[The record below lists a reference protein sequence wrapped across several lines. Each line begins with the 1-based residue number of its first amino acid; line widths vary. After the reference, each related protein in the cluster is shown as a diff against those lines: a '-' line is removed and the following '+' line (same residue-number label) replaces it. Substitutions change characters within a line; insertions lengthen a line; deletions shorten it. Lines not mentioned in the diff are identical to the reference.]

1 MELEVLLG
9 ERQVGI
15 LAQAPGGDFSFTYDA
30 TWVADPERFALS
42 PYLPLPGEADPV
54 RLPRTSSE
62 HSVVVRDFFQNLL
75 PEGKSLDAAAA
86 VAKVSKGSLVG
97 LLASLGA
104 ECMGALR
111 ILPPGVAAPATSLRA
126 VTREEL
132 SQRIRER
139 PTLPFSVWDGKVRLS
154 IPGYQDKVALFVRG
168 EAWFLA
174 EGTLASTHILK
185 PEPVEEI
192 VAGLTSNEFF
202 CMRLAAACGLDVAP
216 VQLQNLPEPALMVER
231 FDRRAGRAR
240 PAGNGN
246 PGEETVDRVHVMDG
260 CQALGLPVDAKY
272 ERLYGSGRDV
282 KHIRDGA
289 SLPHFFALLQL
300 SAQPLAQRQKL
311 LRWAIF
317 QVLIGNTD
325 AHAKNLS
332 FFAGISGV
340 SLAPA
345 YDLVSTF
352 AMNRTVIEDNFAM
365 SIGDAFRQE
374 ELSPFEWAVMAERC
388 GLPKAQVGQE
398 LRRLAGRIN
407 KQLPAVVA
415 DCASQGADQAVLER
429 IRAGIEA
436 CANEQLAIAT
446 LIAGVSLD

>member
-1 MELEVLLG
+1 MELEVFLG
-9 ERQVGI
+9 GRRVGI
-15 LAQAPGGDFSFTYDA
+15 LDHAPGGDFSFIYDA
-30 TWVADPERFALS
+30 SWLADPERFALS
-42 PYLPLPGEADPV
+42 PYLPLPDEADPA
-54 RLPRTSSE
+54 RLPRASPG

-86 VAKVSKGSLVG
+86 AAKVSKGSLVG

-111 ILPPGVAAPATSLRA
+111 ILPVGAQTPPTSLRA

-139 PTLPFSVWDGKVRLS
+139 PVMPFSVWDGKVRLS

-168 EAWFLA
+168 EEHFLA
-174 EGTLASTHILK
+174 EGALASTHILK

-202 CMRLAAACGLDVAP
+202 CMRLAGACGLDVAT
-216 VQLQNLPEPALMVER
+216 VQLRHLPEPVLRVER
-231 FDRRAGRAR
+231 FDRRILAGDSNT
-240 PAGNGN
+240 GG
-246 PGEETVDRVHVMDG
+246 GETVTRLHVMDG

-282 KHIRDGA
+282 QHIRDGA
-289 SLPHFFALLQL
+289 SLPQFFALQQL

-311 LRWAIF
+311 LRWVIF
-317 QVLIGNTD
+317 QVLIGNAD

-352 AMNRTVIEDNFAM
+352 SMNREVIEDNFAM

-374 ELSPFEWAVMAERC
+374 ELTPFEWAVMAERC

-398 LRRLAGRIN
+398 LRELAGRIN
-407 KQLPAVVA
+407 QRLPAVMA
-415 DCASQGADQAVLER
+415 DCVSQGADRAVLAR
-429 IRAGIEA
+429 IRAGIER
-436 CANEQLAIAT
+436 CAQEQLAIAPR
-446 LIAGVSLD
+446 IARVSTG

>member
-1 MELEVLLG
+1 MELEVFLG
-9 ERQVGI
+9 ERRVGI

-42 PYLPLPGEADPV
+42 PYLPLPGEADPA
-54 RLPRTSSE
+54 RLPRTSPA

-168 EAWFLA
+168 EEWFLA

-202 CMRLAAACGLDVAP
+202 CMRLAAACGLEVAT
-216 VQLQNLPEPALMVER
+216 VQLRHLPEPVLMVER
-231 FDRRAGRAR
+231 FDRRTV
-240 PAGNGN
+240 AGNGN
-246 PGEETVDRVHVMDG
+246 TGETVDRLHVMDG

-272 ERLYGSGRDV
+272 ERLYGSGKDV

-289 SLPHFFALLQL
+289 SLPHFFALQQL

-352 AMNRTVIEDNFAM
+352 AMNREVIEDNFAM

-398 LRRLAGRIN
+398 LRRLAGSIN
-407 KQLPAVVA
+407 NQLPAVVA
-415 DCASQGADQAVLER
+415 DCVSQGADRAVLER
-429 IRAGIEA
+429 IQAGIEA
-436 CANEQLAIAT
+436 CANEQLAIAPR
-446 LIAGVSLD
+446 IARVSLD

>member
-1 MELEVLLG
+1 
-9 ERQVGI
+9 
-15 LAQAPGGDFSFTYDA
+15 
-30 TWVADPERFALS
+30 
-42 PYLPLPGEADPV
+42 
-54 RLPRTSSE
+54 
-62 HSVVVRDFFQNLL
+62 VVVRDFFQNIL

-86 VAKVSKGSLVG
+86 TAKVSKGSLVG
-97 LLASLGA
+97 LLASLGS

-111 ILPPGVAAPATSLRA
+111 ILPTGVQAPATSLRA

-139 PTLPFSVWDGKVRLS
+139 PALPFSVWDGKVRLS

-168 EAWFLA
+168 EEWFLA

-202 CMRLAAACGLDVAP
+202 CMRLAAACGLEVAT
-216 VQLQNLPEPALMVER
+216 VQLRHLPEPVLMVER
-231 FDRRAGRAR
+231 FDRRTV
-240 PAGNGN
+240 AGNGN
-246 PGEETVDRVHVMDG
+246 TGGETVDRLHVMDG

-272 ERLYGSGRDV
+272 ERLYGSGKDV

-289 SLPHFFALLQL
+289 SLPHFFALQQL

-352 AMNRTVIEDNFAM
+352 AMNREVIEDNFAM

-374 ELSPFEWAVMAERC
+374 ELSPFEWAVMAERS

-398 LRRLAGRIN
+398 LRRLAGSIN

-415 DCASQGADQAVLER
+415 DCVSQGAARAVLER
-429 IRAGIEA
+429 IQAGIEA
-436 CANEQLAIAT
+436 CANEQLAIAPR
-446 LIAGVSLD
+446 IARVSLD

>member
-1 MELEVLLG
+1 MELEVFLG
-9 ERQVGI
+9 ERRVGI
-15 LAQAPGGDFSFTYDA
+15 LARATGGDFSFTYDA

-42 PYLPLPGEADPV
+42 PYLPLPGEVDPA
-54 RLPRTSSE
+54 RLPRTSPE

-86 VAKVSKGSLVG
+86 AAKVSKGSLVG

-111 ILPPGVAAPATSLRA
+111 ILPTGVEAPATSLRA

-139 PTLPFSVWDGKVRLS
+139 PTMPFSVWDGKVRLS

-168 EAWFLA
+168 EEWFLA

-202 CMRLAAACGLDVAP
+202 CMRLAAACGLEVAT
-216 VQLQNLPEPALMVER
+216 VQLRHLPEPVLMAER
-231 FDRRAGRAR
+231 FDRRTV
-240 PAGNGN
+240 AGNGN
-246 PGEETVDRVHVMDG
+246 TGGETVDRLHVMDG

-272 ERLYGSGRDV
+272 ERLYGSGKDV

-289 SLPHFFALLQL
+289 SLPHFFALQQL

-352 AMNRTVIEDNFAM
+352 AMNREVIEDNFAM

-374 ELSPFEWAVMAERC
+374 ELSPFEWVVMAERC

-398 LRRLAGRIN
+398 LRRLAGSIN

-415 DCASQGADQAVLER
+415 DCVSRGADRAVLER

-436 CANEQLAIAT
+436 CASEQLAIVPR
-446 LIAGVSLD
+446 IARVSLD

>member
-1 MELEVLLG
+1 LELEVFLG
-9 ERQVGI
+9 ERRVGI
-15 LAQAPGGDFSFTYDA
+15 LAQTPGGDFYFAYDA

-42 PYLPLPGEADPV
+42 PYLPLPGEADPA
-54 RLPRTSSE
+54 RLPRTSPA

-75 PEGKSLDAAAA
+75 PEGKSLDVAAA
-86 VAKVSKGSLVG
+86 VAKVTKGSLVG

-111 ILPPGVAAPATSLRA
+111 ILPTGVEAPATSLRA
-126 VTREEL
+126 VTHKEL

-139 PTLPFSVWDGKVRLS
+139 PTMPFSVWDGKVRPS
-154 IPGYQDKVALFVRG
+154 IPGYQDKVTLFVRG
-168 EAWFLA
+168 QEWFLA

-185 PEPVEEI
+185 PEPVEQI

-202 CMRLAAACGLDVAP
+202 CMRLAAACGLEAAK
-216 VQLQNLPEPALMVER
+216 VQLRHMPEPVLMVER
-231 FDRRAGRAR
+231 FDRRIV
-240 PAGNGN
+240 AGNGN
-246 PGEETVDRVHVMDG
+246 TGEIVDRLHVLDG

-289 SLPHFFALLQL
+289 SLPHFFALQQL

-332 FFAGISGV
+332 FFAGLSGV

-352 AMNRTVIEDNFAM
+352 AMNREVIEDNFAM
-365 SIGDAFRQE
+365 GIGDAFRQE

-398 LRRLAGRIN
+398 LRRLASSIN
-407 KQLPAVVA
+407 TQLPAIVA
-415 DCASQGADQAVLER
+415 DCVSQGADRAVLEQ

-436 CANEQLAIAT
+436 CANVQLVIAT
-446 LIAGVSLD
+446 RIARVSLD

>member
-1 MELEVLLG
+1 LELEVFLS
-9 ERQVGI
+9 ERRIGI
-15 LAQAPGGDFSFTYDA
+15 LARAPGGDFSLTYDA

-42 PYLPLPGEADPV
+42 PYLPLPGEADPA
-54 RLPRTSSE
+54 RLPRTSPE

-86 VAKVSKGSLVG
+86 AAKVSKGSLVG

-111 ILPPGVAAPATSLRA
+111 ILPTGVEAPATSLRA
-126 VTREEL
+126 VSREEL

-139 PTLPFSVWDGKVRLS
+139 PAMPFSVWDGKVRLS

-168 EAWFLA
+168 EEWFLA

-202 CMRLAAACGLDVAP
+202 CMRLAAACGLEVAT
-216 VQLQNLPEPALMVER
+216 VQLRHLPEPVLMAER
-231 FDRRAGRAR
+231 FDRRTVAD
-240 PAGNGN
+240 NGN
-246 PGEETVDRVHVMDG
+246 TGGETVDRLHVMDG

-272 ERLYGSGRDV
+272 ERLYGSGKDV

-289 SLPHFFALLQL
+289 SLPHFFALQQL

-352 AMNRTVIEDNFAM
+352 AMNREVIEDNFAM

-388 GLPKAQVGQE
+388 RLPKAQVGQE
-398 LRRLAGRIN
+398 LRRLAGSIN

-415 DCASQGADQAVLER
+415 DCASQGADRAVLER
-429 IRAGIEA
+429 IQAGIEA
-436 CANEQLAIAT
+436 CANEQPAIAPR
-446 LIAGVSLD
+446 IAGVSLD

>member
-1 MELEVLLG
+1 MELEVFLG
-9 ERQVGI
+9 ERRVGI
-15 LAQAPGGDFSFTYDA
+15 LAQAPSGEFSFTYDA
-30 TWVADPERFALS
+30 TWAADPERFALS
-42 PYLPLPGEADPV
+42 PYLPLPGEADPA
-54 RLPRTSSE
+54 RLPRTSPE

-75 PEGKSLDAAAA
+75 PEGKNLDAAAA

-111 ILPPGVAAPATSLRA
+111 ILPTGVEAPATSLRA

-139 PTLPFSVWDGKVRLS
+139 PALPFSVWDGKVRLS
-154 IPGYQDKVALFVRG
+154 IPGYQDKVALFVR
-168 EAWFLA
+168 EEEWFLA

-185 PEPVEEI
+185 PEPVEES

-202 CMRLAAACGLDVAP
+202 CMRLAAACGLEVAA
-216 VQLQNLPEPALMVER
+216 VQLRHLPDPVLVVER
-231 FDRRAGRAR
+231 FDRRIV
-240 PAGNGN
+240 AGNGN
-246 PGEETVDRVHVMDG
+246 TGGETVDRLHVMDG

-289 SLPHFFALLQL
+289 SLPHFFALPQL

-352 AMNRTVIEDNFAM
+352 AMNRDVIEDNFAM

-388 GLPKAQVGQE
+388 RLPKAQVGQE
-398 LRRLAGRIN
+398 LRRLADSIN
-407 KQLPAVVA
+407 KRLPAVVA
-415 DCASQGADQAVLER
+415 DCVSQGADRAVLER
-429 IRAGIEA
+429 IQAGIEA
-436 CANEQLAIAT
+436 CANEQLAIAPG
-446 LIAGVSLD
+446 IARVSLN

>member
-1 MELEVLLG
+1 LELEVFLG
-9 ERQVGI
+9 ERRVGI
-15 LAQAPGGDFSFTYDA
+15 LARATDGDFSFTYDA

-42 PYLPLPGEADPV
+42 PYLPLPGEADPA
-54 RLPRTSSE
+54 RLPRTSPE
-62 HSVVVRDFFQNLL
+62 HSAVVRDFFQNLL

-86 VAKVSKGSLVG
+86 AAKVSKGSLVG

-111 ILPPGVAAPATSLRA
+111 VLPTGVEAPATALRA

-139 PTLPFSVWDGKVRLS
+139 PTMPFSVWDGKVRLS

-168 EAWFLA
+168 EEWFLA

-202 CMRLAAACGLDVAP
+202 CMRLAAACELEVAT
-216 VQLQNLPEPALMVER
+216 VQLRHLPEPVLMVER
-231 FDRRAGRAR
+231 FDRRTV
-240 PAGNGN
+240 AGNGN
-246 PGEETVDRVHVMDG
+246 TGGETVDRLHVMDG

-272 ERLYGSGRDV
+272 ERLYGSGKDV

-289 SLPHFFALLQL
+289 SLPHFFALQQL

-352 AMNRTVIEDNFAM
+352 AMNREVIEDNFAM

-398 LRRLAGRIN
+398 LRRLAGNIN

-415 DCASQGADQAVLER
+415 DCVSQGADRAVLER
-429 IRAGIEA
+429 IQAGIEA
-436 CANEQLAIAT
+436 CANEQLAIAPR
-446 LIAGVSLD
+446 IARVSLD

>member
-1 MELEVLLG
+1 MELEVFLG
-9 ERQVGI
+9 ERRVGI
-15 LAQAPGGDFSFTYDA
+15 LAQATGGDFSFTYDA
-30 TWVADPERFALS
+30 TWVGDPERFALS
-42 PYLPLPGEADPV
+42 PYLPLPGEADPA
-54 RLPRTSSE
+54 RLPRTSPQ

-111 ILPPGVAAPATSLRA
+111 ILPRGVEAPATSLRA

-132 SQRIRER
+132 SRRIRER
-139 PTLPFSVWDGKVRLS
+139 PTIPFSVWDGKVRLS

-168 EAWFLA
+168 EEWFLA
-174 EGTLASTHILK
+174 EGALASTHILK
-185 PEPVEEI
+185 PEPVEGI
-192 VAGLTSNEFF
+192 VAGLASNEFF
-202 CMRLAAACGLDVAP
+202 CMRLAVACGLEVAT
-216 VQLQNLPEPALMVER
+216 VQLLHLPEPVLMVER
-231 FDRRAGRAR
+231 FDRRFVAGD
-240 PAGNGN
+240 GNIG
-246 PGEETVDRVHVMDG
+246 GETVNRLHVMDG

-289 SLPHFFALLQL
+289 SLPHLFALQQL

-340 SLAPA
+340 SLSPA

-352 AMNRTVIEDNFAM
+352 AMNREVIEDNFAM

-374 ELSPFEWAVMAERC
+374 DLSPFEWAVMAERC
-388 GLPKAQVGQE
+388 RLPKAQVGQE
-398 LRRLAGRIN
+398 LRRLASGMT

-415 DCASQGADQAVLER
+415 DCVNQGADRAVLER
-429 IRAGIEA
+429 IQTGIEA
-436 CANEQLAIAT
+436 CANEQIAIAPR
-446 LIAGVSLD
+446 IARVSLD

>member
-1 MELEVLLG
+1 
-9 ERQVGI
+9 
-15 LAQAPGGDFSFTYDA
+15 
-30 TWVADPERFALS
+30 
-42 PYLPLPGEADPV
+42 
-54 RLPRTSSE
+54 
-62 HSVVVRDFFQNLL
+62 VVVRDFFQNLL

-111 ILPPGVAAPATSLRA
+111 ILPPGIAAPATSLRA

-168 EAWFLA
+168 EEWFLA
-174 EGTLASTHILK
+174 EGALASTHILK
-185 PEPVEEI
+185 PEPVEKS

-202 CMRLAAACGLDVAP
+202 CMRLAAACGLEVAA
-216 VQLQNLPEPALMVER
+216 VQLRHLPEPVLMVER
-231 FDRRAGRAR
+231 FDRRTV
-240 PAGNGN
+240 AGNGN
-246 PGEETVDRVHVMDG
+246 TGGETVDRLHVMDG

-272 ERLYGSGRDV
+272 ERLYGSGKDV

-289 SLPHFFALLQL
+289 SLPHFFALQQL

-311 LRWAIF
+311 LRWAMF

-340 SLAPA
+340 SVAPA

-352 AMNRTVIEDNFAM
+352 AMNREVIEDSFAM

-388 GLPKAQVGQE
+388 KLPKAQVGQE
-398 LRRLAGRIN
+398 LRRLAESIN
-407 KQLPAVVA
+407 KQLPTIVA
-415 DCASQGADQAVLER
+415 DCVSQGADRAVLER
-429 IRAGIEA
+429 IQAGIEA
-436 CANEQLAIAT
+436 CASEHLAIAPR
-446 LIAGVSLD
+446 IARVSLD

>member
-1 MELEVLLG
+1 LELEVFLG
-9 ERQVGI
+9 ERRVGI
-15 LAQAPGGDFSFTYDA
+15 LAHAPGGEFSFAYDA

-42 PYLPLPGEADPV
+42 PYLPLPGEADAA
-54 RLPRTSSE
+54 RLPRTCPA

-86 VAKVSKGSLVG
+86 VAKVSKGSFVG
-97 LLASLGA
+97 LLASLGS

-111 ILPPGVAAPATSLRA
+111 ILPTGVQAPATSLRA

-139 PTLPFSVWDGKVRLS
+139 PALPFSVWDGKVRLS

-168 EAWFLA
+168 EEWFLV
-174 EGTLASTHILK
+174 EGALASTHILK
-185 PEPVEEI
+185 PEPVEES

-202 CMRLAAACGLDVAP
+202 CMRLAAACGLEVAT
-216 VQLQNLPEPALMVER
+216 VQLWHLPEPVLMVER
-231 FDRRAGRAR
+231 FDRRTV
-240 PAGNGN
+240 AGNGN
-246 PGEETVDRVHVMDG
+246 TGGETVDRLHVMDG

-272 ERLYGSGRDV
+272 ERLYGSGKDV

-289 SLPHFFALLQL
+289 SLPHFFALQQL
-300 SAQPLAQRQKL
+300 AAQPLAQRQKL

-352 AMNRTVIEDNFAM
+352 PMNREVIEDNFAM

-398 LRRLAGRIN
+398 LRRLAGSIN

-415 DCASQGADQAVLER
+415 DCVGQGADRAVLER
-429 IRAGIEA
+429 IQAGIEA
-436 CANEQLAIAT
+436 CANEQFAIAPR
-446 LIAGVSLD
+446 IASVSLD

>member
-1 MELEVLLG
+1 MELEVFLG
-9 ERQVGI
+9 ERRVGI
-15 LAQAPGGDFSFTYDA
+15 LARATGGDFSFTYDA

-42 PYLPLPGEADPV
+42 PYLPLPGEADPA
-54 RLPRTSSE
+54 RLPRTSPE

-86 VAKVSKGSLVG
+86 AAKVSKGSLVG

-111 ILPPGVAAPATSLRA
+111 ILPTGVEAPAPSLRA

-139 PTLPFSVWDGKVRLS
+139 PTMPFSVWDGKVRLS
-154 IPGYQDKVALFVRG
+154 IPGSQDKVALFVRG
-168 EAWFLA
+168 EEWFLA

-192 VAGLTSNEFF
+192 VAGLASNEFF
-202 CMRLAAACGLDVAP
+202 CMRLAAACGLEVAT
-216 VQLQNLPEPALMVER
+216 VQLRHLPEPVLMAER
-231 FDRRAGRAR
+231 FDRRTV
-240 PAGNGN
+240 AGNGN
-246 PGEETVDRVHVMDG
+246 TGGETVDRLHVMDG

-272 ERLYGSGRDV
+272 ERLYGSGKDV

-289 SLPHFFALLQL
+289 SLPHFFALQQL

-352 AMNRTVIEDNFAM
+352 AMNRAVIEDNFAM

-374 ELSPFEWAVMAERC
+374 ELSPFEWVVMAERC

-398 LRRLAGRIN
+398 LRRLAGSIN

-415 DCASQGADQAVLER
+415 DCVSQGADRAVLGR
-429 IRAGIEA
+429 IQAGIEA
-436 CANEQLAIAT
+436 CANEQLAVAPRIAR
-446 LIAGVSLD
+446 VSLD

>member
-1 MELEVLLG
+1 LELEVFLG
-9 ERQVGI
+9 ERRIGI
-15 LAQAPGGDFSFTYDA
+15 LARAPDGDFSFTYDA
-30 TWVADPERFALS
+30 TWMADPERFALS
-42 PYLPLPGEADPV
+42 PYLPLPGEADPA
-54 RLPRTSSE
+54 RLPRTSPE

-111 ILPPGVAAPATSLRA
+111 ILPTGVQAPATSLRA
-126 VTREEL
+126 VPHEEL

-139 PTLPFSVWDGKVRLS
+139 STMPFSVWDGKVRLS
-154 IPGYQDKVALFVRG
+154 IPGHQDKVALFVRG
-168 EAWFLA
+168 EEWFLV

-192 VAGLTSNEFF
+192 VAGLASNEFF
-202 CMRLAAACGLDVAP
+202 CMRLAAACGLEVAT
-216 VQLQNLPEPALMVER
+216 VQLRHLPEPVLMVER
-231 FDRRAGRAR
+231 FDRRTV
-240 PAGNGN
+240 AGNGN
-246 PGEETVDRVHVMDG
+246 TGGETVDRLHVMDG

-272 ERLYGSGRDV
+272 ERLYGNGRDV

-289 SLPHFFALLQL
+289 SLPHFFALQQL

-311 LRWAIF
+311 LRWVIF

-352 AMNRTVIEDNFAM
+352 AMNREVIEDNFAM

-388 GLPKAQVGQE
+388 RLPKAQVAQE
-398 LRRLAGRIN
+398 LRRLAGSIN

-415 DCASQGADQAVLER
+415 DCVSQGADRAVLER
-429 IRAGIEA
+429 IQTGIEA
-436 CANEQLAIAT
+436 CANEQLAIAPR
-446 LIAGVSLD
+446 IARVS

>member
-1 MELEVLLG
+1 LELEVFLG
-9 ERQVGI
+9 ERRVGV
-15 LAQAPGGDFSFTYDA
+15 LAQPPSGDFSFTYDA

-42 PYLPLPGEADPV
+42 PYLPLPGEADPA
-54 RLPRTSSE
+54 RQPRVSPE

-168 EAWFLA
+168 EEWFLA
-174 EGTLASTHILK
+174 EGALASTHILK
-185 PEPVEEI
+185 PEPVEKS
-192 VAGLTSNEFF
+192 VTGLTSNEFF
-202 CMRLAAACGLDVAP
+202 CMRLAAACGLEVAA
-216 VQLQNLPEPALMVER
+216 VQLRHLPEPVLMVER
-231 FDRRAGRAR
+231 FDRRTV
-240 PAGNGN
+240 AGNVNTG
-246 PGEETVDRVHVMDG
+246 GETVDRLHVMDG

-272 ERLYGSGRDV
+272 ERLYGSGKDV

-289 SLPHFFALLQL
+289 SLPHFFALQQL

-352 AMNRTVIEDNFAM
+352 AMNRAVIEDNFAM

-374 ELSPFEWAVMAERC
+374 EFSPFEWAVMAERC

-398 LRRLAGRIN
+398 LRRLAGSIS

-446 LIAGVSLD
+446 RIARVSLD